1 MKISWGWGLDGAPSA
16 YAGAGQ
22 QILRIGPA
30 QILELLRTRLGLS
43 RPAGSLP
50 LRVAQYRSLMEGSGH
65 PWFHRSFATDPWN
78 TARQVLAL
86 RDAAVVAGWEPADL
100 SETELLPP
108 RVEALSQIESRA
120 VVGSTRDEDSNLLPG
135 RSDDLRELLA
145 QLRRLA
151 DSAGEGVVWPLG
163 ISCLEVMDDVAVLPY
178 EWRELLDLLERCGV
192 SVVAHEGTSESVPD
206 SLAIVRGEDEWSTA
220 ESAAR
225 FLSSTAH
232 HESLVIIAGDDTAV
246 LDQQLRRR
254 GMPTL
259 GQPASSTDPA
269 CQLLP
274 LFLSALV
281 PPVDVH
287 RVAEFLSFRVTVQR
301 DSHQAEPRSAGIVP
315 HAVRNALLGALVAE
329 PGISGD
335 DDSAWARA
343 LSALRAAAQTDD
355 DRQAVSA
362 WSIAQSLDGFL
373 RTDPPTVADNS
384 VDVDSITA
392 AVGWLAQRVRAL
404 GGGEPTRFID
414 IATAHISTFLDTL
427 RLIGSQT
434 LLIRELFDIV
444 EACAPRATTPASPA
458 HAAPWTVVTNPAH
471 VPPDTETVLW
481 WSAHSAETSQP
492 HMWDDDEAVA
502 LEAAGATI
510 TTAAQRER
518 LVQAGSPRGLSQ
530 ATNLIAFCPGVVGGA
545 EHRLHPAL
553 VQIAERYAQHRPDVF
568 GSPPPAVDDV
578 LVHPAIAH
586 PVTTQCDGERWSL
599 GDQDLGVRA
608 VVPERIVVPGQ
619 VSRIVDGDFTHLLPN
634 RLSYSQID
642 RLLNSP
648 LAWSLERGLSLSS
661 GYGVQVP
668 TGNRMIGTL
677 VHAVVEHLVRTG
689 AVADDAVP
697 SAETIA
703 TTFKQFVPRFAS
715 ELLLPGQSS
724 RHNALLTTTI
734 GSLTGLFTALRDRG
748 VRITGAETEFI
759 EPFTLTIGGARHDT
773 ELRGFRDLDGETT
786 DGRRAVL
793 DLKWTFSTTRY
804 RRMVTDGEA
813 VQLSVYGQVVGT
825 SGGGEPPLTAFYM
838 LKQGQFVSADRD
850 LDPDSQ
856 AEGDPAH
863 LWPRIQ
869 RSVEHALTGLSTG
882 RFEAL
887 AADAYLETG
896 TLLGGEKKPYKDAIA
911 AIRDDAD
918 TDGRLFIDANQAYSG
933 FTLIYGLTG
942 DYS

>member
-16 YAGAGQ
+16 HVRGGP

-30 QILELLRTRLGLS
+30 QILALLRTRLGLS

-65 PWFHRSFATDPWN
+65 PWYHRSFATDPWN
-78 TARQVLAL
+78 TTRQVLDL
-86 RDAAVVAGWEPADL
+86 RDAAVMAGWEPAHL
-100 SETELLPP
+100 SETTSLPP
-108 RVEALSQIESRA
+108 RIAALAQIESRA
-120 VVGSTRDEDSNLLPG
+120 VVGCTRGEASNLIPG
-135 RSDDLRELLA
+135 RSDDFRELLA

-151 DSAGEGVVWPLG
+151 DIAGTGVVWPLG
-163 ISCLEVMDDVAVLPY
+163 ISSIEVMDDVAELPH
-178 EWRELLDLLERCGV
+178 EWRELLDVLERCGV
-192 SVVAHEGTSESVPD
+192 SVVAHEGTSEGVPG
-206 SLAIVRGEDEWSTA
+206 SFTIVHGEDEWSTA

-232 HESLVIIAGDDTAV
+232 HDSLVVIAGDDTAV

-259 GQPASSTDPA
+259 GQSESSTDPA
-269 CQLLP
+269 CQLLS

-301 DSHQAEPRSAGIVP
+301 DPHHAESRSAGIVP
-315 HAVRNALLGALVAE
+315 HVVRIALLGALVAE
-329 PGISGD
+329 PGISDD

-343 LSALRAAAQTDD
+343 LSELRTAAQTED
-355 DRQAVSA
+355 DRWAAAA

-373 RTDPPTVADNS
+373 RTDPPTVAGNS
-384 VDVDSITA
+384 VDVESITA

-404 GGGEPTRFID
+404 GGGEPTRFVD

-427 RLIGSQT
+427 RLIGSRT
-434 LLIRELFDIV
+434 LLIRELIDIV
-444 EACAPRATTPASPA
+444 EACAPSATTPASPA
-458 HAAPWTVVTNPAH
+458 HAAPWTVVTDPAH

-492 HMWDDDEAVA
+492 HMWDNDEAVV

-510 TTAAQRER
+510 TPAAQRER
-518 LVQAGSPRGLSQ
+518 LVQAASLRGLSH

-578 LVHPAIAH
+578 LVHAAIAH

-599 GDQDLGVRA
+599 GDQDLGVRPVVPEEI
-608 VVPERIVVPGQ
+608 VVPER
-619 VSRIVDGDFTHLLPN
+619 VSRTVDGDFTHLLPN

-648 LAWSLERGLSLSS
+648 LAWTLERGLSLSS

-689 AVADDAVP
+689 AVADDAIP
-697 SAETIA
+697 SPQMIA
-703 TTFKQFVPRFAS
+703 RTFEQFVPRFAS

-724 RHNALLTTTI
+724 RHNALLTTTV
-734 GSLTGLFTALRDRG
+734 GSLSARS
-748 VRITGAETEFI
+748 
-759 EPFTLTIGGARHDT
+759 LTP
-773 ELRGFRDLDGETT
+773 
-786 DGRRAVL
+786 
-793 DLKWTFSTTRY
+793 S
-804 RRMVTDGEA
+804 
-813 VQLSVYGQVVGT
+813 
-825 SGGGEPPLTAFYM
+825 
-838 LKQGQFVSADRD
+838 
-850 LDPDSQ
+850 
-856 AEGDPAH
+856 
-863 LWPRIQ
+863 
-869 RSVEHALTGLSTG
+869 
-882 RFEAL
+882 
-887 AADAYLETG
+887 
-896 TLLGGEKKPYKDAIA
+896 
-911 AIRDDAD
+911 
-918 TDGRLFIDANQAYSG
+918 RLNS
-933 FTLIYGLTG
+933 
-942 DYS
+942 